1 MQAGP
6 GLEARGAPV
15 LGGGGGGAWAAFRP
29 PVGPGQIPGG
39 GPGTEGPGS
48 SWVLEIFHIST
59 FVIFLLVIIHVHKS
73 NKIIYNF
80 KGRLKTYIN
89 PIKTICVAEIY
100 AP

>member
-39 GPGTEGPGS
+39 VQGPKA
-48 SWVLEIFHIST
+48 LE
-59 FVIFLLVIIHVHKS
+59 
-73 NKIIYNF
+73 
-80 KGRLKTYIN
+80 
-89 PIKTICVAEIY
+89 
-100 AP
+100 APAF